1 MDAEPV
7 ELVKASHPDG
17 SVEEE
22 RLKHPIPGVVNKR
35 KKKSLAPGV
44 VYLSRIPPFMQPRK
58 VRHPFS
64 PFGTV
69 GRIYLQPEGG

>member
-1 MDAEPV
+1 MPHLYAVHFIEICK
-7 ELVKASHPDG
+7 EKKQQKKKQQQQQKK
-17 SVEEE
+17 ET
-22 RLKHPIPGVVNKR
+22 R

-44 VYLSRIPPFMQPRK
+44 VYLSRIPPFMQPHK
-58 VRHPFS
+58 VRHFFS